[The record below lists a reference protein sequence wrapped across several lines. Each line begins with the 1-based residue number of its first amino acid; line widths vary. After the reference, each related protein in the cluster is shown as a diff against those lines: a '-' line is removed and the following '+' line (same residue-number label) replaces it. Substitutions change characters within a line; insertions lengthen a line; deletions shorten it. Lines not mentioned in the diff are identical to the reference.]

1 MKKEILPDHQKRL
14 NAIGSYLR
22 ELRFSEGL
30 TQKEIKCGVHRNILS
45 RIENPKSSK
54 NFTILTLFHL
64 CDYYGIKPSELLN
77 IL

>member
-1 MKKEILPDHQKRL
+1 MKKEISPDHQKRL

-30 TQKEIKCGVHRNILS
+30 TQKAIKCGVHRNILS
-45 RIENPKSSK
+45 RIENAKSSK

-77 IL
+77 VL

>member
-1 MKKEILPDHQKRL
+1 MKKEISPEHQNQL
-14 NAIGSYLR
+14 NAIGSYIR

-45 RIENPKSSK
+45 RIENPKCTK

-64 CDYYGIKPSELLN
+64 CDYYQIEISTLFE
-77 IL
+77 

>member
-1 MKKEILPDHQKRL
+1 MKEISPDHQKRL

-22 ELRFSEGL
+22 ELRLSEGL
-30 TQKEIKCGVHRNILS
+30 TQKQTKCGVHRNILS
-45 RIENPKSSK
+45 RIEHPKTSK

-64 CDYYGIKPSELLN
+64 CDFYGIKPYELLE